1 MFTVSVENH
10 FRASH
15 RLTLPD
21 GSSEPVHEH
30 DWLVTAN
37 VCNENLNDSGFVIDF
52 RRLKAMLS
60 DIVTKLDRMQLQKI
74 SYFQRNNPSAEN
86 VAKYVYNQLE
96 ARLPKGLILQSIRVV
111 EQPGCSAEFAKSDEA
126 GS

>member
-1 MFTVSVENH
+1 MFTVSVENR

-15 RLTLPD
+15 RLPSQD

-60 DIVTKLDRMQLQKI
+60 DIVAKLDKMQLQKI
-74 SYFQRNNPSAEN
+74 IYFQRNNPSAEN
-86 VAKYVYNQLE
+86 VAKYVYNKLE
-96 ARLPKGLILQSIRVV
+96 ARLPKGLILKSIRVV
-111 EQPGCSAEFAKSDEA
+111 EQPGYYAEYARSDETKT
-126 GS
+126 

>member
-15 RLTLPD
+15 KLTLPG

-37 VCNENLNDSGFVIDF
+37 VCNESLNDSGFVIDF

-60 DIVTKLDRMQLQKI
+60 DIVAKLDRMQLQKI
-74 SYFQRNNPSAEN
+74 IYFRRNNPSAEN

-96 ARLPKGLILQSIRVV
+96 ARLPKGLILKSIRVV
-111 EQPGCSAEFAKSDEA
+111 EQPGYSAEYAKSDEA
-126 GS
+126 KT